1 MPIFGVRQLRPWW
14 PVLVLLIAGGLA
26 GQTITEYMPSPP
38 LLLPGSIV
46 AGPDGA
52 LWFTQDFPEAGIG
65 RITTAGVFTEFHS
78 SGVGNT
84 LDIVKG
90 PDGALWFTQVFS
102 TIGRIDTAGSFTL
115 FPGTANTAGIA
126 AGPDGAIWFTTVI
139 TNSSFFYQIG
149 RLATNGSV
157 SFFPLPGP
165 ANINESG
172 APGAIVSGPDG
183 ALWFT
188 RPDSSMIGRITTSG
202 SVTEFPIPSRRR
214 PAYIIAGPDGA
225 LWFTEGTAIGRIT
238 ASGAV
243 TEFPVPAV
251 SSMTAGPDGALW
263 FTETFLN
270 KIGRITLTGAL
281 SEFPTPN
288 ASPGAITAGPDGAL
302 WFTESSGAV
311 GRLALSPQ
319 PVATS
324 VPALSTWGLVILGV
338 LLAGWS
344 TLVMT
349 KAFRARI

>member
-1 MPIFGVRQLRPWW
+1 MPSFGVRPLRPCW
-14 PVLVLLIAGGLA
+14 PVLVLSIAGGLA
-26 GQTITEYMPSPP
+26 GQTITEFRHSPP
-38 LLLPGSIV
+38 LYLEGSIV

-52 LWFTQDFPEAGIG
+52 LWFTQDYPEAGIW
-65 RITTAGVFTEFHS
+65 RITTAGEFTEFRS
-78 SGVGNT
+78 PGVGNT
-84 LDIVKG
+84 VYIAKG

-115 FPGTANTAGIA
+115 FPGTASTAGIA

-165 ANINESG
+165 ANINASG

-188 RPDSSMIGRITTSG
+188 LPDSSRIGRITTSG
-202 SVTEFPIPSRRR
+202 SVTEFPIPSGRR
-214 PAYIIAGPDGA
+214 PGSIIAGPDGA

-238 ASGAV
+238 TSGAV
-243 TEFPVPAV
+243 TEFPVPDV
-251 SSMTAGPDGALW
+251 SS
-263 FTETFLN
+263 
-270 KIGRITLTGAL
+270 
-281 SEFPTPN
+281 
-288 ASPGAITAGPDGAL
+288 ITAGPDGAL
-302 WFTESSGAV
+302 WFTESFLNKIGRMTITGVVSEFSTPNPPGDITTGPDGALWFTESSGAI

-319 PVATS
+319 AVATS
-324 VPALSTWGLVILGV
+324 VPALSAWGLVILGV

-349 KAFRARI
+349 KAFRART

>member
-1 MPIFGVRQLRPWW
+1 
-14 PVLVLLIAGGLA
+14 
-26 GQTITEYMPSPP
+26 MPSPP

-188 RPDSSMIGRITTSG
+188 RPDSSMIGSPPQGRLRSFRFPPGAGRPISSPDRMARSG
-202 SVTEFPIPSRRR
+202 LPRAPPSDGSRR
-214 PAYIIAGPDGA
+214 PA
-225 LWFTEGTAIGRIT
+225 LLQSFR
-238 ASGAV
+238 
-243 TEFPVPAV
+243 F
-251 SSMTAGPDGALW
+251 
-263 FTETFLN
+263 
-270 KIGRITLTGAL
+270 
-281 SEFPTPN
+281 
-288 ASPGAITAGPDGAL
+288 
-302 WFTESSGAV
+302 
-311 GRLALSPQ
+311 Q
-319 PVATS
+319 P
-324 VPALSTWGLVILGV
+324 
-338 LLAGWS
+338 
-344 TLVMT
+344 
-349 KAFRARI
+349 